1 MADRAQVA
9 VTEAVRQEGL
19 STATLATAA
28 NRLGDGVREDVKTA
42 VREMAASTQSQAGG
56 ANPSSS
62 GKPEDADAFRQP
74 MTGTGAAGGGSRASV
89 PN

>member
-42 VREMAASTQSQAGG
+42 VREMAASTQSQVRG
-56 ANPSSS
+56 ANAPSF

-74 MTGTGAAGGGSRASV
+74 ITGTGPQEGVSGSVS
-89 PN
+89 N